1 MIHSWYSLI
10 TGTVQIYVYKYTYGI
25 MLLYV
30 IYYVVRDISASTDIA
45 YLLDN
50 VVEKGYKI
58 TVF

>member
-1 MIHSWYSLI
+1 MLNLCTRPTADFRLCIH
-10 TGTVQIYVYKYTYGI
+10 
-25 MLLYV
+25 
-30 IYYVVRDISASTDIA
+30 YVVRDISASTDIA